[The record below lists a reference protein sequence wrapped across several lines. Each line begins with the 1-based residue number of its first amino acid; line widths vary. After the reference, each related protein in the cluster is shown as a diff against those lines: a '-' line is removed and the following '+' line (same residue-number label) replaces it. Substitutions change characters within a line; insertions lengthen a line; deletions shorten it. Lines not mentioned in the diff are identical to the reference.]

1 MDDFAHKISLET
13 KKLLSS
19 FQDILKDIPGSVCLI
34 SGRWVRDT
42 LSGLTVPH
50 DIDMIMFS
58 SHIELFIK
66 GLEERYL
73 IHKNKKN
80 FVNQIKCDVYMINL
94 LNFEIDIRGVSQTY
108 KDVKSLIESDIIT
121 RDFTI
126 NSIYYDVIKS
136 EIIDLCGGMKDIKD
150 KVLRCT
156 KDIAT
161 TFNSQQLS
169 RFPRL
174 IRLMVEHDLVLD
186 ENIKNY
192 LKNPIWSK
200 VRSSQ
205 LKCCQTDFKKFLKSD
220 SVVKIFEKVF
230 EYNIHLLLENRNTE
244 SVRAELFETLKL
256 AKQTMNF
263 SKFIKTKKVYFLAY
277 CFRFAYKKFED
288 QADFWHSMFRIQTF
302 PKNSIENH
310 DAYWSKTI
318 AKLANPSKE
327 IELFVKMILERYKEV
342 PSKHQVNYVVYML
355 AYLQCKVKGLSDEKN
370 FGEVVDSNLLPL
382 LTVDPG
388 NITSLIKEK
397 INEILVKNDSE
408 MLLKLIEMM
417 QCFTAKK
424 LSFSEKSVES
434 LIDTILLSCKELKSK
449 IVNFD
454 NLNEE
459 YLTKLK
465 SIVNPSIEDR
475 WRILVDCLKIAAETK
490 PLSSEKTS
498 IS

>member
-1 MDDFAHKISLET
+1 MEDFAHKISLET
-13 KKLLSS
+13 KNLLSS
-19 FQDILKDIPGSVCLI
+19 FQAILKSIPGSVCLI
-34 SGRWVRDT
+34 SGGWVRDT
-42 LSGLTVPH
+42 LSGATVPH
-50 DIDMIMFS
+50 DIDMIMFG

-66 GLEERYL
+66 GLEQKYL

-94 LNFEIDIRGVSQTY
+94 LNFEIDIRGVSQMY
-108 KDVKSLIESDIIT
+108 KDVNSFIQSDVLT

-126 NSIYYDVIKS
+126 NSIYYDVINSK
-136 EIIDLCGGMKDIKD
+136 IIDVCGGVKDVND

-161 TFNSQQLS
+161 TFNSKQLS

-192 LKNPIWSK
+192 LKNPIWSI
-200 VRSSQ
+200 VRSTQ
-205 LKCCQTDFKKFLKSD
+205 LKCCQNDFKKFLKSD

-230 EYNIHLLLENRNTE
+230 EYNVYMLIENRKTE
-244 SVRAELFETLKL
+244 QVRAELFETLKL

-277 CFRFAYKKFED
+277 CFGFVYRKFED
-288 QADFWHSMFRIQTF
+288 QADFWHSMFRIQKF
-302 PKNSIENH
+302 PKNTVENH
-310 DAYWSKTI
+310 DAYWSEIIK
-318 AKLANPSKE
+318 KFANPSKE
-327 IELFVKMILERYKEV
+327 IELYVKLILERYKDV
-342 PSKHQVNYVVYML
+342 PSTHQVNYVVYML

-388 NITSLIKEK
+388 NVTFFIKEK
-397 INEILVKNDSE
+397 INDALVKNDSD
-408 MLLKLIEMM
+408 MLFKLIEMM

-424 LSFSEKSVES
+424 LSFFR
-434 LIDTILLSCKELKSK
+434 K
-449 IVNFD
+449 I
-454 NLNEE
+454 
-459 YLTKLK
+459 
-465 SIVNPSIEDR
+465 S
-475 WRILVDCLKIAAETK
+475 
-490 PLSSEKTS
+490 
-498 IS
+498 